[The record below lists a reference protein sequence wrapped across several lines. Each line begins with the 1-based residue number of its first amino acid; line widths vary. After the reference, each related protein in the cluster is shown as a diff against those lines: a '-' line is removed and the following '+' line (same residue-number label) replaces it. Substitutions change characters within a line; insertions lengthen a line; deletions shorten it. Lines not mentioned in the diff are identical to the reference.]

1 MLCEKIRTTPKEN
14 IQTEE
19 ATKMAFIAP
28 FLNLLGYDVF
38 NPTIVVPEFVADIGS
53 KKGEKVDYAIMDNG
67 KPLILIEAKS
77 IHENLDNHNNQLV
90 RYFTVTDAK
99 FGILTNGIE
108 YRFFSDLDEKNKMD
122 HTPFMIIN
130 LASFKE
136 RDRYC
141 LERFARD
148 KLNIDNILG
157 MASREKYTRIIREI
171 LKNEISEPSEDF
183 SKFFISK
190 LGNRRATQGLI
201 EQFKEYIRNSMQEM
215 IFDIAKDQINSIQDK
230 LKMQSQEAETQEEAK
245 EEQQTNTINAEEQEA
260 FYIVRAI
267 LAEIFEG
274 SRISYSNT
282 TQYLVILCDDKWQ
295 KWVCRLYLKSRTKY
309 IAYNDGVDEKI
320 KFEKLQDLYS
330 FKNKLIEV
338 ASKFKD

>member
-1 MLCEKIRTTPKEN
+1 
-14 IQTEE
+14 
-19 ATKMAFIAP
+19 
-28 FLNLLGYDVF
+28 
-38 NPTIVVPEFVADIGS
+38 
-53 KKGEKVDYAIMDNG
+53 MDNG

-171 LKNEISEPSEDF
+171 LKNEIS
-183 SKFFISK
+183 
-190 LGNRRATQGLI
+190 
-201 EQFKEYIRNSMQEM
+201 
-215 IFDIAKDQINSIQDK
+215 
-230 LKMQSQEAETQEEAK
+230 
-245 EEQQTNTINAEEQEA
+245 
-260 FYIVRAI
+260 
-267 LAEIFEG
+267 
-274 SRISYSNT
+274 
-282 TQYLVILCDDKWQ
+282 
-295 KWVCRLYLKSRTKY
+295 
-309 IAYNDGVDEKI
+309 
-320 KFEKLQDLYS
+320 
-330 FKNKLIEV
+330 
-338 ASKFKD
+338 